1 MAATKLTALILV
13 FCFVAVFCKAAG
25 KSENKDGNEPSRH
38 GSVHHLNK
46 RSLYHE
52 DGDGNIGNDF
62 LESSFENAFE
72 RPHKIRVLPG
82 YLH

>member
-1 MAATKLTALILV
+1 MAAITKLSVLILIV
-13 FCFVAVFCKAAG
+13 CFVAVFCQAE
-25 KSENKDGNEPSRH
+25 KSENEERNKRH
-38 GSVHHLNK
+38 YGSVHNLVK

-72 RPHKIRVLPG
+72 RPHKIRMLPG